1 VKPPGVAEAISWAAA
16 LRVLGVASLAEPVVQ
31 RSLGAVL
38 KYDEDIQ
45 LANAT
50 GLAELLR
57 GSG

>member
-1 VKPPGVAEAISWAAA
+1 
-16 LRVLGVASLAEPVVQ
+16 VLGVASLAEPVVQ